1 MSSVR
6 ADAAAL
12 ETIAAAIDRLC
23 DCNRDLR
30 ATSPTS
36 FDSVEAP
43 VMTVHAYLVRIRRY
57 TRFDDMCFL
66 VALAYLGRLS
76 EMAGPSFCLTYN
88 NVHRLFIT
96 ALVLASKSADD
107 IFHANH
113 FMAQCGGISLLEL
126 NALEIEMCKWLT
138 FRLVLEPEDLRDLI
152 SAISDCASPYWASW
166 LNVPHVPNVTP
177 RPISCTNHGLTYA
190 SPAAAAV
197 RNCAAVTKP
206 RYDSVSM
213 TIGDMAA
220 LLWPAAVLR
229 PAAAAPGSPVVQ
241 PSSAKEIRPQPES
254 PRNIST
260 AFTKEE
266 QPHVHVQA
274 HAHREMHMQQMMQQ
288 PGHRWGLVSCM
299 EVR

>member
-1 MSSVR
+1 
-6 ADAAAL
+6 
-12 ETIAAAIDRLC
+12 
-23 DCNRDLR
+23 
-30 ATSPTS
+30 
-36 FDSVEAP
+36 
-43 VMTVHAYLVRIRRY
+43 MTVHAYLVRIRRY

-76 EMAGPSFCLTYN
+76 EMAGPSFCLTYH

-107 IFHANH
+107 VFHANH
-113 FMAQCGGISLLEL
+113 FMAQCGGENRTGLACRQLAAPHTFVLTRAGISLLEL

-266 QPHVHVQA
+266 QRHVQA

-288 PGHRWGLVSCM
+288 PGHRWGLVSSM